1 MDAKMPTVKY
11 LKKGTYQVL
20 DILGVGGFGTT
31 YRCVDRRSGRTC
43 AIKEYMPE
51 SIASR
56 NANTGMIVPETSKT
70 QAFLHGKK
78 RFLEEADILLKMNHI
93 PSVVHVWEIFQENNT
108 AYYVMEYLEGK
119 TLRQLMRAM
128 GGKLSY
134 AISVE
139 VITKVGEALD
149 MVHRQAKIFHR
160 DISPEN
166 IMVLLD
172 GTVKIIDF
180 GSAKSTSIA
189 ENQHFSVILKHGF
202 APPEQYASNMSQGS
216 FTDVYALAGTF
227 YCIASGQ
234 MIPSAPDRIMGA
246 AYEKLYKLVPECS
259 EQTSAAVD
267 QALQLDAKYRT
278 QTMWEFIRGIKAG
291 VTEKPLKNR
300 VPLQQKV
307 LKPEVAKT
315 QDVTAWIEVTKGS
328 CTGSIFPLEPN
339 VKVVVGRSAAK
350 SQYTITGH
358 PEVSGSHFTIWYA
371 PEKAGFYIIDESTN
385 GLYYKG
391 IRLKKGAK
399 YKILPGDQVGIGS
412 MQCMITVGVKQ

>member
-1 MDAKMPTVKY
+1 MDVKMPTIKY

-31 YRCVDRRSGRTC
+31 YRCVDRRNGRPC

-51 SIASR
+51 AIASR
-56 NANTGMIVPETSKT
+56 NLSTGMVVPETNRS

-78 RFLEEADILLKMNHI
+78 RFLEEADILIKMNHI
-93 PSVVHVWEIFQENNT
+93 PSVVHVWETFQENNT

-128 GGKLSY
+128 GGRLPY
-134 AISVE
+134 LTAVE
-139 VITKVGEALD
+139 AITKVGNALD

-166 IMVLLD
+166 IMVLVD
-172 GTVKIIDF
+172 GSVKIIDF

-234 MIPSAPDRIMGA
+234 MIPPAPDRVMGST
-246 AYEKLYKLVPECS
+246 YEKLHKLVPECS
-259 EQTSAAVD
+259 EQTSMAID
-267 QALQLDAKYRT
+267 QALHLDAKFRT
-278 QTMWEFIRGIKAG
+278 QTMWEFVKGIKAG
-291 VTEKPLKNR
+291 VTEKSLENNMRIP
-300 VPLQQKV
+300 QKTEKSV
-307 LKPEVAKT
+307 EIRT
-315 QDVTAWIEVTKGS
+315 QDVAAWIEVTKGS
-328 CTGSIFPLEPN
+328 CVGSIFPLKPN
-339 VKVVVGRSAAK
+339 VKVVVGRSNAK
-350 SQYTITGH
+350 CQYVITGH

-412 MQCMITVGVKQ
+412 MQCMITVGVR